1 MGKTSHGGNRTSV
14 LEGMH
19 AARAEP
25 SPSVT
30 AMWHSGA
37 GNKTPTSEFAITHNP
52 FVSLGIAFSKTCT
65 YQLPLA
71 CVQVKGTHISL
82 LRNSWLTYFFT
93 NKLKTHIK
101 QLKHCHKHN
110 ILAIMNF
117 NYLLLHAAAL
127 ATAIWNE
134 LRDMAATFPFHTLQ
148 Q

>member
-1 MGKTSHGGNRTSV
+1 M
-14 LEGMH
+14 LEGTH
-19 AARAEP
+19 AARVEP
-25 SPSVT
+25 SPSIT

-37 GNKTPTSEFAITHNP
+37 GNKTPTTGFAITHNH
-52 FVSLGIAFSKTCT
+52 FVSLGIAFSKTST
-65 YQLPLA
+65 YQVLLA
-71 CVQVKGTHISL
+71 CVQVKGTPISL
-82 LRNSWLTYFFT
+82 LMNKWLTYFFT

-101 QLKHCHKHN
+101 QLKHYHKHN
-110 ILAIMNF
+110 ILATINL